1 MLAAYRAHLD
11 AERRLAGHTVT
22 AYTGDVRSLLD
33 HLQRYG
39 GSGLQSLSL
48 PVLRSWLARLRTA
61 GAAPSS
67 LARRAA
73 AARSF
78 TYWCTRTGRLA
89 ADPGARLAM
98 PRAPRHLP
106 QVLRPDQAAALLDGA
121 DSPEP
126 VTAPAAQAGP
136 RAGARAA
143 APDALTDSGADSG
156 PRPRAGAERSP
167 VTATAAPPDSSSR
180 AGADTIAADAA
191 DDPAQIALILR
202 DQAMVEMLYAAAL
215 RVSEL
220 TGLDRADVDHGRRV
234 LRVLGKGSKER
245 MVPYG
250 VPAQRALDRWLT
262 EGRPVLA
269 GEESGDAVFLG
280 RRGRRIDQRMVR
292 DVVHRRV
299 ARVPGAPD
307 LSPHGLRHSSATHL
321 LEGGA
326 DLRVVQEM
334 LGHAS
339 LATTQIYTHVSVE
352 RLRSVYGQA
361 HPRA

>member
-1 MLAAYRAHLD
+1 VLDDAAVTGHRREVPIRPAEPELPDEFARVLTDYRQHLD
-11 AERRLAGHTVT
+11 AERRLAEHTVT

-33 HLQRYG
+33 HLHRYG
-39 GSGLQSLSL
+39 GSDLRALTL
-48 PVLRSWLARLRTA
+48 PVLRSWLARQRST
-61 GAAPSS
+61 GAAASS

-78 TYWCTRTGRLA
+78 TSWCTRTGRLPS
-89 ADPGARLAM
+89 DPGARLAM

-106 QVLRPDQAAALLDGA
+106 QVLRPDQAAALLDAPPEDPGTGA
-121 DSPEP
+121 
-126 VTAPAAQAGP
+126 TADEVDG
-136 RAGARAA
+136 AA
-143 APDALTDSGADSG
+143 AGL
-156 PRPRAGAERSP
+156 AEDPGS
-167 VTATAAPPDSSSR
+167 AA
-180 AGADTIAADAA
+180 IH
-191 DDPAQIALILR
+191 LR
-202 DQAMVEMLYAAAL
+202 DQAMLEMLYAAAL

-220 TGLDRADVDHGRRV
+220 TGLDRADVDRGRRV
-234 LRVLGKGSKER
+234 VRVLGKGSKER

-250 VPAQRALDRWLT
+250 VPAQDALDRWLT

-269 GEESGDAVFLG
+269 GPESGDAIFLG
-280 RRGRRIDQRMVR
+280 RRGRRIDPRVVR
-292 DVVHRRV
+292 EVVHRR
-299 ARVPGAPD
+299 AAGVPGAPD
-307 LSPHGLRHSSATHL
+307 LPPHGLRHTAATHL

-326 DLRVVQEM
+326 DLRVVQEL

>member
-1 MLAAYRAHLD
+1 MDPALPDDLEAVLAAYRGHLD
-11 AERRLAGHTVT
+11 AERRLAGHTVA

-33 HLQRYG
+33 HLHR
-39 GSGLQSLSL
+39 SGRSDLPSLTL

-61 GAAPSS
+61 GAAPAS

-89 ADPGARLAM
+89 SDPGARLAM

-106 QVLRPDQAAALLDGA
+106 QVLRSDQAAALLDG
-121 DSPEP
+121 DDPPNP
-126 VTAPAAQAGP
+126 VT
-136 RAGARAA
+136 GA
-143 APDALTDSGADSG
+143 
-156 PRPRAGAERSP
+156 
-167 VTATAAPPDSSSR
+167 AAPPDSSSR
-180 AGADTIAADAA
+180 NGPDAA
-191 DDPAQIALILR
+191 TRGAPDDPVHLALALR

-220 TGLDRADVDHGRRV
+220 TGLDRADVDPGRRV

-250 VPAQRALDRWLT
+250 VPAQRALDRWLA

-269 GEESGDAVFLG
+269 GPDSGDAVFLG
-280 RRGRRIDQRMVR
+280 RRGGRIDPRMVR
-292 DVVHRRV
+292 EVVHRRV